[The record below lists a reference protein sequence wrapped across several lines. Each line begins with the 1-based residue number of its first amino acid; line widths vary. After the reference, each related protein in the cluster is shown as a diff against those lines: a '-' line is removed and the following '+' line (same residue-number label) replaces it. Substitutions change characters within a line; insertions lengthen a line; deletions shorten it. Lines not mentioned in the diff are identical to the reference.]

1 MFATLNRSLYDAA
14 SPHHPLLTTGP
25 HDCFP
30 FLDMDDMLGNH
41 DHNRPVTSL
50 DHDHDDRDGGDGMIN
65 NYVPP
70 TSTTQLFATHLPYSL
85 LPKSV
90 TTSSSTCS
98 VSKFVYVYRNPK
110 DVFISSWIFAS
121 KVRAINTRLAPF
133 SLEEAFEIF
142 CRGVCPYG
150 PYWDHVLGFWKASLE
165 MPEQVWFLK
174 YEDLKKEPSANV
186 KRLAEFLGQ
195 PFSEEEE
202 SKGVVQQIIK
212 LCSFENLSSLE
223 VNKTSRTQQYFV
235 KANIVFE
242 NSDFFRKGQVGDWK
256 NFFTDDMAK
265 CMDQIVDERFSGSG
279 LTFANPTSTK
289 TCLRD
294 ADNFVA
300 QSMFARR
307 DAQDVAQVIFA
318 RRNFAR
324 RRYASRKVTTCATS
338 CVSCKTCTSRK
349 SLAPNHACFT
359 VFSTFARRLA
369 SSRKVN
375 AKIYIFIFLSSVLIQ
390 VKSSIAAFPSSS
402 PANLHS
408 RLITFF
414 GIILFSFVRG

>member
-1 MFATLNRSLYDAA
+1 MSSASTSQPIVPKTDYIEEKEDEEAYRKIDAEICGMLPNLPKEKGWTSEDLVQYQGFWIYPTFALKAAVHLQHHFNLFQTTRSSTSAARGSSPIYFLATLPKSGTTWLRALMFATLNRSLYDAA

-30 FLDMDDMLGNH
+30 FLEMDNMLGNH

-50 DHDHDDRDGGDGMIN
+50 DQDHHDDRDGGDAMID

-85 LPKSV
+85 FPKSV
-90 TTSSSTCS
+90 TTSSSTYG
-98 VSKFVYVYRNPK
+98 VSKFVYVCRNPK
-110 DVFISSWIFAS
+110 DVFISLWKFGS
-121 KVRAINTRLAPF
+121 KVKAVNTGLAPF
-133 SLEEAFEIF
+133 SLEEAFELF

-165 MPEQVWFLK
+165 MPGQVLFLK
-174 YEDLKKEPSANV
+174 YEDLRKEPSANV

-223 VNKTSRTQQYFV
+223 INKTSRTQQYFV
-235 KANIVFE
+235 KANIAVE

-265 CMDQIVDERFSGSG
+265 RMDQIIDERFSGSG
-279 LTFANPTSTK
+279 LTFANP
-289 TCLRD
+289 
-294 ADNFVA
+294 
-300 QSMFARR
+300 
-307 DAQDVAQVIFA
+307 
-318 RRNFAR
+318 
-324 RRYASRKVTTCATS
+324 
-338 CVSCKTCTSRK
+338 
-349 SLAPNHACFT
+349 
-359 VFSTFARRLA
+359 
-369 SSRKVN
+369 
-375 AKIYIFIFLSSVLIQ
+375 
-390 VKSSIAAFPSSS
+390 
-402 PANLHS
+402 
-408 RLITFF
+408 
-414 GIILFSFVRG
+414 